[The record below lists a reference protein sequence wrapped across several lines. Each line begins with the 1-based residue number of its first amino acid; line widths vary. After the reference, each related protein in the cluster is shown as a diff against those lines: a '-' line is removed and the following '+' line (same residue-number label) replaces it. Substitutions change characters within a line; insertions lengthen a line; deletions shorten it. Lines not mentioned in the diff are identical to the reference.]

1 MFLVRLRI
9 CDDHISDTNL
19 KYFRYT
25 LPTFI
30 KGRMV
35 TLGTKDFYRALKEGK
50 KNYYSITINVTY
62 SHI

>member
-35 TLGTKDFYRALKEGK
+35 TLGTKDWAH
-50 KNYYSITINVTY
+50 SIVFRIRHVGRGTIL
-62 SHI
+62 